1 MLCKGKQS
9 IVIKIIT
16 LYILFIISFD
26 PDGMGKPSIK
36 TKKTEELVPVSG
48 RVKDVVI
55 CDLSILYRWS
65 FITISRII
73 IFLTFKNHCAL
84 YYIILTIDLTI
95 NTLEKIE

>member
-1 MLCKGKQS
+1 MQGKT
-9 IVIKIIT
+9 IVTKIIT

-26 PDGMGKPSIK
+26 PDDMGKPSIK

-84 YYIILTIDLTI
+84 YYINYRFDNKYLRKD
-95 NTLEKIE
+95 